1 MGRTGSSRFEGD
13 TWDPA
18 SSVGATATGV
28 AAGRALASKGPNPL
42 IDDPY
47 AEPLVRAVGVDAF
60 VKLVDGEIDFGDDAL
75 SRHLMAEG
83 MAVRTRYF
91 DDFFT
96 SATGAGLRQAVILAS
111 GLDARTY
118 RLPWPAGTVVF
129 EVDQPQVI
137 EFKTRTLAELGAE
150 PAATLRAVGI
160 DLRNDWPAALRA
172 NGFDTSR
179 PTAWIAE
186 GLLVYLPPQ
195 AQDRLFDSI
204 TELSAP
210 GSRLATEQVPN
221 MDTFTDEKSEE
232 RRERMRQ
239 LLNVDM
245 SELVYQGERNHVID
259 YLTAHGWD
267 VTATGTPELYAANGF
282 TLPDD
287 EVGTAM
293 TNILYVS
300 ATLRQGA

>member
-1 MGRTGSSRFEGD
+1 MTRTDND

-42 IDDPY
+42 INDPY
-47 AEPLVRAVGVDAF
+47 AEPLVRAVGVDVF
-60 VKLVDGEIDFGDDAL
+60 VKLANGEIDFGDEAMSHL
-75 SRHLMAEG
+75 LMAEG

-91 DDFFT
+91 DDFLT
-96 SATGAGLRQAVILAS
+96 AATGAGLRQVVILAS

-118 RLPWPAGTVVF
+118 RLPWPAGTVVY

-160 DLRNDWPAALRA
+160 DLRDDWPTALRDS
-172 NGFDTSR
+172 GFDTSA

-186 GLLVYLPPQ
+186 GLLVYLPPE
-195 AQDRLFDSI
+195 AQDRLFDNI
-204 TELSAP
+204 TELSAA
-210 GSRLATEQVPN
+210 GSRLATEQLPN
-221 MDTFTDEKSEE
+221 MDAFSDEKSEE
-232 RRERMRQ
+232 RRERMRS

-245 SELVYQGERNHVID
+245 SELVYHGERNHVVD
-259 YLTAHGWD
+259 YLTTHGWN
-267 VTATGTPELYAANGF
+267 VTASGTPELYAANGF
-282 TLPDD
+282 TLPND
-287 EVGTAM
+287 ETGAAM
-293 TNILYVS
+293 TNVEYIS
-300 ATLRQGA
+300 ATIQQGA